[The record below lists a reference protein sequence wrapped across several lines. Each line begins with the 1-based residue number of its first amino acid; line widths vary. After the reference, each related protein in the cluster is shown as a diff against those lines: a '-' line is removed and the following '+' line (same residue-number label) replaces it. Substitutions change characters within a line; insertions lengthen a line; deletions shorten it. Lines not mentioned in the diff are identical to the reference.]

1 MLCSPLNFRA
11 RVCFEIPQQI
21 RIQDSCHVEPPPPPE
36 PIQSAFSVMLTLT
49 LPVVGCLGLPTDL
62 HRCCAILALQ
72 IAAAWPGSL
81 QNKLLAHIGCPFKV
95 VRSRAQPLKLRAWC
109 LGFSLRLR
117 DTMKKQYAFQDQ
129 PCNRNS
135 ACANDGNFCTSCS
148 SPMAP
153 L

>member
-1 MLCSPLNFRA
+1 MSVLRFPSKSEFRILVMLN
-11 RVCFEIPQQI
+11 
-21 RIQDSCHVEPPPPPE
+21 PPPRPPE
-36 PIQSAFSVMLTLT
+36 PIQSAFLVMLTLT
-49 LPVVGCLGLPTDL
+49 LPVVGCLGLPTNV

-95 VRSRAQPLKLRAWC
+95 VRSRAQPLVWC
-109 LGFSLRLR
+109 LGFSFRLR

-135 ACANDGNFCTSCS
+135 ASACSHSANDGNFCTSCS